1 MVGVAARN
9 NGWVGGGVL
18 VPLVAVIEILSAFNV
33 SASNVPASTV
43 LASILSG
50 FSLLDQA
57 ASVVSTLE
65 RVRPAGL
72 LGISPL

>member
-18 VPLVAVIEILSAFNV
+18 VPLVAVVEMLSASNV
-33 SASNVPASTV
+33 SASNVPRTTV
-43 LASILSG
+43 LGSIISG
-50 FSLLDQA
+50 FSSLDQPA
-57 ASVVSTLE
+57 RVVSALE